1 MVPGMQSASKVVSL
15 LPHDN
20 GDGQDL
26 KKAFELF
33 NQMSQQLVDS
43 YQLLENSVADQR
55 LQELAEKEQI
65 ANRL

>member
-43 YQLLENSVADQR
+43 YQLLENRVAELNQELNSVADQR
-55 LQELAEKEQI
+55 MQ
-65 ANRL
+65 